1 MKTHALSSIEAK
13 YIAELEIL
21 CEILFIRQI
30 LEFMHIKVKYPIVI
44 KYDNAGAKF
53 LANNAK
59 VSSRT
64 IHIQLKTHFIRELL
78 KKIL

>member
-53 LANNAK
+53 
-59 VSSRT
+59 
-64 IHIQLKTHFIRELL
+64 
-78 KKIL
+78 